1 MGTKRVGL
9 LRTQALIENLA
20 RSLDLNGST
29 LTDVIINTS
38 QNVTVAGTTTLDNT
52 YIDGTLAAT
61 NFMRDPATSN
71 GAPTA
76 IAAGALAVNTFYTN
90 AETAAKAYTLPSCG
104 DGAKGDHITV
114 LYIDAIAD
122 GNLHSY
128 TLHSDDD
135 NYTLGS
141 TITRVGGGAA
151 SFADVSTTND
161 DIVKITG
168 KTNGDG
174 GAGTIVRFVNMTGAK
189 DGWAVEAVVLNQGNG
204 SVATN
209 TTVFAAG

>member
-1 MGTKRVGL
+1 
-9 LRTQALIENLA
+9 
-20 RSLDLNGST
+20 
-29 LTDVIINTS
+29 
-38 QNVTVAGTTTLDNT
+38 
-52 YIDGTLAAT
+52 
-61 NFMRDPATSN
+61 
-71 GAPTA
+71 
-76 IAAGALAVNTFYTN
+76 LAVNTFFTN
-90 AETAAKAYTLPSCG
+90 AETAAKAYTLPKCA
-104 DGAKGDHITV
+104 DGAIGDHITV

-128 TLHSDDD
+128 TLHSGDD
-135 NYTLGS
+135 NFTLGS
-141 TITRVGGGAA
+141 SITRVGGANA
-151 SFADVSTTND
+151 SFAEVSTTND
-161 DIVKITG
+161 DILKITG